1 MIALAAAGGTPVANT
16 RGGSRVRPQF
26 TFLALSTA
34 LVAVE
39 TCVLASRSFSQHERL
54 FSLAVG
60 FDLAVVPS
68 LLAWLTGA
76 MKPSRAL
83 ALGVALSS
91 SLLHEGA
98 LRLLSVPAEL
108 YLVWLLARSKG
119 DLQERLRAT
128 LGDGLVARAVATEL
142 SLLWYGL
149 FSWTRKAPP
158 GFTAHKRAGW
168 VAIDAA
174 LAISVVAE
182 ALAAHWLFHGF
193 WRGLAAV
200 VHGYCLL
207 WILGDLQALRLRTS
221 TVEGGALQLR
231 LGLRWSAKIPLASIA
246 AIERP
251 NGAVVDRKRVFHAG
265 VLGSPNLVL
274 RFAQQQTLRGPV
286 GVTRRCDALALLVD
300 DPDGLAAALRA

>member
-1 MIALAAAGGTPVANT
+1 M
-16 RGGSRVRPQF
+16 R
-26 TFLALSTA
+26 
-34 LVAVE
+34 
-39 TCVLASRSFSQHERL
+39 
-54 FSLAVG
+54 
-60 FDLAVVPS
+60 
-68 LLAWLTGA
+68 
-76 MKPSRAL
+76 PSRAF

-91 SLLHEGA
+91 SLLHEGV

-119 DLQERLRAT
+119 DLQERLRAA
-128 LGDGLVARAVATEL
+128 LGDGFAARAVALEL

-193 WRGLAAV
+193 WRGLAAA
-200 VHGYCLL
+200 VHAYSLL
-207 WILGDLQALRLRTS
+207 WILGDLQAMRLRTS

-246 AIERP
+246 AVERP
-251 NGAVVDRKRVFHAG
+251 NGAVDRKRVFHAS

-274 RFAQQQTLRGPV
+274 RFAQQQTLCGPV
-286 GVTRRCDALALLVD
+286 GMERRCDALALLVD
-300 DPDGLAAALRA
+300 DPVGLAAELQA

>member
-1 MIALAAAGGTPVANT
+1 MIAL
-16 RGGSRVRPQF
+16 RVRPQF
-26 TFLALSTA
+26 TFLALATA

-39 TCVLASRSFSQHERL
+39 TCVLASRAFSQHERL

-60 FDLAVVPS
+60 FDLAVVPA

-91 SLLHEGA
+91 SLLQEGA

-119 DLQERLRAT
+119 DLQERLRAA

-182 ALAAHWLFHGF
+182 ALAAHWLLHGF
-193 WRGLAAV
+193 WRGLAAAL
-200 VHGYCLL
+200 HGYCLL

-231 LGLRWSAKIPLASIA
+231 LGLRWSAKLPLASIA

-251 NGAVVDRKRVFHAG
+251 NGAVAAARRDLADRKRIFHAG
-265 VLGSPNLVL
+265 VLGSPNLIL
-274 RFAQQQTLRGPV
+274 RFAQQQTLRGPL
-286 GVTRRCDALALLVD
+286 GLTRRCDALALLVD
-300 DPDGLAAALRA
+300 DPEGLAAALRA